1 MKYLITKIKE
11 SNAGQT
17 STHPYFQ
24 RRLHRAA
31 QILYMVSTSGPVV
44 DVYPSSYFNT
54 IPSCYSAIYTGHDK
68 CSHHPQ
74 VWDRVAGKGRERNGI
89 ASSKIPVIL

>member
-1 MKYLITKIKE
+1 MKHLTTKIKE

-31 QILYMVSTSGPVV
+31 RILHKASISGPVV
-44 DVYPSSYFNT
+44 YLSSHFNT
-54 IPSCYSAIYTGHDK
+54 IPSGYSATYTGHDT

-74 VWDRVAGKGRERNGI
+74 VWDRVAEKGRERNGI